1 METVGSIGEF
11 GLIARIARLV
21 PSASSVIEGI
31 GDDCAVLRL
40 GSHVMLVS
48 CDLSIEN
55 VHWRRSHA
63 PAESIGWK
71 AAASALSDIA
81 AMGGMPLFCL
91 VSLACPADTEV
102 AFIDGLYD
110 GMLEAV
116 ALCGASIVGGD
127 TTRSTEG
134 IVVDVTVIGE
144 PVGRYVTRRG
154 ALPGD
159 MLVATGRLGLAA
171 AGLDA
176 IETGTAAPEL
186 VRAHYRPTPRSPEGQ
201 WLSDCPDVHAMID
214 ISDGLVQDAGHLAET
229 ARLGVDID
237 PALLPIAPELTAYC
251 AERGLNAHSFIL
263 SGGEDYEL
271 AFAVAAEHA
280 DEIVLAF
287 RRQFHTDIN
296 IVGTFTDAWRDVRVA
311 GTTSGARGFDHF
323 SRPRAGG

>member
-21 PSASSVIEGI
+21 PSAPSVIEGI

-55 VHWRRSHA
+55 VHWHRSHA

-81 AMGGMPLFCL
+81 AMGGKPLFCL
-91 VSLACPADTEV
+91 VSLACPADTGV
-102 AFIDGLYD
+102 AFIEGLYD
-110 GMLEAV
+110 GMLDAV
-116 ALCGASIVGGD
+116 AQCGASIVGGD

-134 IVVDVTVIGE
+134 IIVDVTVIGE

-159 MLVATGRLGLAA
+159 KLVATGRLGLAA

-176 IETGTAAPEL
+176 IEAGTAAPEL
-186 VRAHYRPTPRSPEGQ
+186 VRALYRPTPRFPEGQ

-214 ISDGLVQDAGHLAET
+214 ISDGLIQDAGHLAEA

-237 PALLPIAPELTAYC
+237 PALLPIAPELAAYC
-251 AERGLNAHSFIL
+251 AERGVNAYDFIL

-271 AFAVAAEHA
+271 AFAVAAERA

-287 RRQFHTDIN
+287 RRQFHTDIT
-296 IVGTFTDAWRDVRVA
+296 IVGAFTDAWRDVRVA
-311 GTTSGARGFDHF
+311 GAAPGARGFDHF
-323 SRPRAGG
+323 SR